1 MEEKKTK
8 SIISLVLAAI
18 AVILLIVAL
27 IPLEPIKGTPVNF
40 YGPVNVACAVI
51 ALPVAIAAIVLGVMG
66 KKHGGKG
73 MAITGIVFG
82 ILSIIASIGISATVG
97 VMSLITDYANN
108 GDNSFIA
115 QSMSKEDRKQ
125 FDDIVSELKK
135 GLNGEVFLT
144 V

>member
-1 MEEKKTK
+1 
-8 SIISLVLAAI
+8 
-18 AVILLIVAL
+18 
-27 IPLEPIKGTPVNF
+27 
-40 YGPVNVACAVI
+40 
-51 ALPVAIAAIVLGVMG
+51 MG

-82 ILSIIASIGISATVG
+82 ILSLIASIGISATVG

-135 GLNGEVFLT
+135 GLNGEEMDVSKLDEAAKKLESNNKSESSK
-144 V
+144 